1 MKQKALLH
9 VRYHMYW
16 TSLRRFK
23 HMPLVVGG
31 EPLVNRL
38 ELLGMKC
45 IKGREDIVQNGGIL
59 RSRRFDVRNKILP
72 KALNSHGGPP
82 NRLKRINVYAGK
94 LRPAIRE
101 VIGEERYVKSTRE
114 NLPQCMAIR
123 TEIELRA
130 TVHGV

>member
-1 MKQKALLH
+1 
-9 VRYHMYW
+9 
-16 TSLRRFK
+16 
-23 HMPLVVGG
+23 MPLVVGS

-45 IKGREDIVQNGGIL
+45 IKGREGIVQNGGIL
-59 RSRRFDVRNKILP
+59 RSRRFDVRNEILP

-82 NRLKRINVYAGK
+82 NRLERSNVYAGK

-101 VIGEERYVKSTRE
+101 VVGEERYVKSTRE
-114 NLPQCMAIR
+114 NLPQRMTIR